1 VRNLAL
7 IGDHLQLQPFT
18 AVSDR
23 ANSDVVATHSRT
35 GSLLERA
42 VEVRTLYHIAYRD
55 ISRTAQRCVLL
66 SVCAMIRMPAVSVLS
81 THLHLSAYY

>member
-23 ANSDVVATHSRT
+23 ANSDVVATHSR
-35 GSLLERA
+35 SLLERA
-42 VEVRTLYHIAYRD
+42 VEVRTLYHVAYRD
-55 ISRTAQRCVLL
+55 ISHSAQRCVLL